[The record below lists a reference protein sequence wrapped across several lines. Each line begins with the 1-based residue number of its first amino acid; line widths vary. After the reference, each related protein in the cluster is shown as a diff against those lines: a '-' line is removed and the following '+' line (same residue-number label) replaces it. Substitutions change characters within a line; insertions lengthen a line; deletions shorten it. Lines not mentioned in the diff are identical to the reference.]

1 MGAGQS
7 EQHGPRLKD
16 AAVMTL
22 VHCRQMAMQTQ
33 HGQVFEMS
41 REAENPDFFF
51 MQNFQPSQHLTNK
64 MYWKEENGL

>member
-1 MGAGQS
+1 
-7 EQHGPRLKD
+7 
-16 AAVMTL
+16 MTL

-51 MQNFQPSQHLTNK
+51 FYVKFPTFTTFNKQNVLEGRKWTLGHHLLPSVL
-64 MYWKEENGL
+64 